1 MDLTGARAE
10 VVAALIASRPLEVQQ
25 RLDYWRRGGLPAGV
39 GGEHVSRSRSL
50 PLPAFDRFDGQ
61 INDWDRQHRAYW
73 TDLVTASVGLSA
85 LQAVVLTP
93 IGLAPKEVRNGTSD
107 DPCCKFGCVRPSQR
121 KEWKLRQGLC
131 SKHYQEWL
139 AAGKP
144 DWNVEAMLKHG
155 IA

>member
-1 MDLTGARAE
+1 MDLTGARAD

-25 RLDYWRRGGLPAGV
+25 RLDYWRRGGLPTGV

-93 IGLAPKEVRNGTSD
+93 IGLAPKEVRMGTSD

>member
-1 MDLTGARAE
+1 MDLTGARADAL
-10 VVAALIASRPLEVQQ
+10 AAIIAWTPGLIEARF
-25 RLDYWRRGGLPAGV
+25 DYWERGGLPAGV

-50 PLPAFDRFDGQ
+50 PLPQFDRFDAQ
-61 INDWDRQHRAYW
+61 IGNWRRQHRSLA
-73 TDLVTASVGLSA
+73 TDLITASVGLSA

>member
-1 MDLTGARAE
+1 MDLTGARAD

-93 IGLAPKEVRNGTSD
+93 IGLAPKEVRNGVSD
-107 DPCCKFGCVRPSQR
+107 DATCLYGCVRQSKKAWQIR
-121 KEWKLRQGLC
+121 RGLC
-131 SKHYQEWL
+131 PMHYAAWSR
-139 AAGKP
+139 AGKP
-144 DWNVEAMLKHG
+144 EINVEAELKHET
-155 IA
+155 A